1 MSSPHRLSRR
11 ERQIMDVVY
20 RLGEATAAQ
29 ILEQIEDP
37 PSYSAI
43 RALLRILVEKQH
55 LQHRADGP
63 RYVYAPVVSRNKAR
77 SAALAGVVD
86 NFFGR
91 ARGRRTARFDA
102 WQEVDEG
109 GVGRTEHA
117 HRQRSQAGALTCRIS

>member
-11 ERQIMDVVY
+11 ERQIMEIVY

-29 ILEQIEDP
+29 IHEQIEDP

-43 RALLRILVEKQH
+43 RALLRILVDKQH

-63 RYVYAPVVSRNKAR
+63 RYVYAPIVSRNKAR

-86 NFFGR
+86 NFFEGSAVR
-91 ARGRRTARFDA
+91 AAAALLGSMHGKKLTKAELDELSALIDTARK
-102 WQEVDEG
+102 Q
-109 GVGRTEHA
+109 GR
-117 HRQRSQAGALTCRIS
+117 

>member
-11 ERQIMDVVY
+11 ERQIMEIVY

-55 LQHRADGP
+55 LLHRAVGP
-63 RYVYAPVVSRNKAR
+63 RYVYAPVVSRSKAR

-86 NFFGR
+86 NFFEGSAARAAAALLGSVHGKKLTRIELDELSTLIENARKQGR
-91 ARGRRTARFDA
+91 
-102 WQEVDEG
+102 
-109 GVGRTEHA
+109 
-117 HRQRSQAGALTCRIS
+117 

>member
-11 ERQIMDVVY
+11 ERQIMEIVY

-43 RALLRILVEKQH
+43 RALLRILVDKQH

-63 RYVYAPVVSRNKAR
+63 RYVYWPTVSRTKAR
-77 SAALAGVVD
+77 AAALAGVVD
-86 NFFGR
+86 NFFEGSAARAAAALLGSVHGKKLTKTELDELSALIDSARKQGR
-91 ARGRRTARFDA
+91 
-102 WQEVDEG
+102 
-109 GVGRTEHA
+109 
-117 HRQRSQAGALTCRIS
+117 

>member
-11 ERQIMDVVY
+11 ERQIMEIVY

-55 LQHRADGP
+55 LLHRADGP
-63 RYVYAPVVSRNKAR
+63 RYVYAPVVSRTKAR
-77 SAALAGVVD
+77 SAALAGVID
-86 NFFGR
+86 NFFEGSAVRAAAALLGSAHGR
-91 ARGRRTARFDA
+91 KLTKAELDEISALIDTARK
-102 WQEVDEG
+102 Q
-109 GVGRTEHA
+109 GR
-117 HRQRSQAGALTCRIS
+117 